1 MQSPP
6 SPRPISKL
14 LPLLVMALPGIV
26 FYILLIPQLVNIPIQ
41 DDYYA
46 VLDFMNAY
54 AKSHGIKGRLTV
66 LATNQH
72 GPYKLLFEHVLY
84 ITQYSVIGHIN
95 FIGLVAFGSLFITAL
110 VILLSR
116 TALGGVPEDKR
127 SWLLVVPIAF
137 LMFQLQYAGAV
148 DWAMTSLQHVPVI
161 FFSILALWLT
171 SRDTAPA
178 FTGACVST
186 LLAIAASTNGFAV
199 VPLIAILLIKQR
211 RYRWIPALLLVVAIA
226 GATYAWRYNPHQRIE
241 NHILLPERLRA
252 EHHGVLVVV
261 SYFFAF
267 LGSPATNTHIL
278 APAIVFGMGLT
289 ALFVV
294 AAARRYDRVNPAV
307 FYSIAFLLITAA
319 GVALLRSKLGAY
331 EALDSH
337 YRIYSATL
345 LTLSFIFVAQTVW
358 TSGRPQE
365 TKIAILSFALI
376 ISVPFCLVS
385 DRIGYR
391 LLKTHRQEFTRGM
404 LIWERP
410 DLIPPDVPPVRDSVG
425 EDRLTHVY
433 DPFGGIVRESERL
446 GVYTPPVLKPPPG
459 SIPRSPDEPY
469 REFR

>member
-1 MQSPP
+1 MQSPA
-6 SPRPISKL
+6 SPRNISQL
-14 LPLLVMALPGIV
+14 LPLLVMAFPGIV
-26 FYILLIPQLVNIPIQ
+26 FYLLLFPQLVNIPIQ

-54 AKSHGIKGRLTV
+54 ARSHGITDHLTV

-84 ITQYSVIGHIN
+84 ITQYNVIGHIN
-95 FIGLVAFGSLFITAL
+95 FVGLVAFGSLFITAL

-116 TALGGVPEDKR
+116 MAFDGIPEDKR

-148 DWAMTSLQHVPVI
+148 DWAMTSLAHVPVI
-161 FFSILALWLT
+161 FFSILALWLA

-186 LLAIAASTNGFAV
+186 LLAIAAATNGFAV
-199 VPLIAILLIKQR
+199 APLILILLVKQR

-226 GATYAWRYNPHQRIE
+226 CAAYAWRYNPHQKIE
-241 NHILLPERLRA
+241 DHIIVPERLRI
-252 EHHGVLVVV
+252 EHHGVLVVA

-278 APAIVFGMGLT
+278 APGILFGICLT

-294 AAARRYDRVNPAV
+294 AAVRRYDRTNPAV

-319 GVALLRSKLGAY
+319 GVAILRSKLGAL

-337 YRIYSATL
+337 YRIYSSTL

-358 TSGRPQE
+358 TSERPQK
-365 TKIAILSFALI
+365 TKIAVLSFALI
-376 ISVPFCLVS
+376 ISIPFCLVS
-385 DRIGYR
+385 DRTGYR

-410 DLIPPDVPPVRDSVG
+410 DLIPPDTVPVRDSVS

-446 GVYTPPVLKPPPG
+446 GVYVPPVLDPPPG
-459 SIPRSPDEPY
+459 SIPRGPNEPY
-469 REFR
+469 KEFR